1 MKWLIIHPKDNTT
14 QFLTDCYKNIKDA
27 VIINNP
33 SAPKKM
39 LRKLIREADNIML
52 LGHGSKNGLFSTVS
66 KKSKYRF
73 DRIIVDSQ
81 FADDLRKK
89 DKIIGIFCNAKDFF
103 EKYNLKGFALG
114 MFVSELSEADY
125 MSLPIDEELI
135 EKSNKMLTT
144 TISTNYSETSNVI
157 YQNFIADFDTLSDNP
172 IADYNSSE
180 IKWFD

>member
-1 MKWLIIHPKDNTT
+1 MKWLVIHPKDTTT

-27 VIINNP
+27 VVINNP

-39 LRKLIREADNIML
+39 LRKLIREADNVML

-81 FADDLRKK
+81 FVDDLRKK
-89 DKIIGIFCNAKDFF
+89 NKVI
-103 EKYNLKGFALG
+103 GFALG

-125 MSLPIDEELI
+125 MSLPLDEELI

-144 TISTNYSETSNVI
+144 TISTNYSENSNVI
-157 YQNFIADFDTLSDNP
+157 YQNFIADFNTLSDNP